1 MLEDVLVTHSSAF
14 RTSLHNL
21 SGNEAAVSYHGMAE
35 DFRLVIGLIRELRSP
50 FLRNRHRE
58 AVEDI
63 LGFSISAIPQRD
75 GAGGDLAEA
84 PSGSTKLDA
93 ARLSVTLGHL
103 IERHAIKALPAI
115 KAITTRATHEAI
127 LYQSLDEVRTTWA
140 GAEFVVLNYNGRK
153 DAPTLAC
160 IQVLVDDV
168 QKDMAALVQLLE
180 SPHVSYIREEL
191 EGWHASLVKLA
202 MQLDALTEIQS
213 GLTRLTF
220 QLRVPESSSVSRVT
234 SFDLGSLIPVA
245 ERVLN
250 DTEPW
255 WRDLMTS
262 ISSEPSVLRAAL
274 LPAMKQQE
282 LEKHRSGLHM
292 AMNEIRSHLQS
303 RREAFPRLYLCADD
317 ALLPSIA
324 QTSLGN
330 AAALASPIIRS
341 CFPAVSTF
349 ELGIGS
355 KISKDILITS
365 PDGGHISIL
374 FDFKMRCALEE
385 WLHALN
391 LAMHRAVAKGLK
403 PCLRLALKLETMGSL
418 PSTTNEVEEDAD
430 SKQVSLENSPLS
442 QFWMDQPIQCIVIA
456 AQVVWCRSTE
466 FALRSN
472 DHGALVDVTVKRES
486 QCASIVTTLRGVSN
500 RTAVMAISALL
511 LAASNAA
518 ETARDLAKLKVC
530 SSEDFHWSAT
540 LRFEPRYSP
549 ARIAQPTEASYSSGP
564 SAPSEEHAPRAHGR
578 SVEPTEDILDPLED
592 CEQIMICLGGVH
604 PIQYGL
610 EYVGAAHARLLVT
623 QASERCWLSLLTLV
637 NSGFG
642 VRLTGSG
649 VSTNRQLAS
658 TAASF
663 AAIIGEPFFS
673 VDCTT
678 AGMAMNSETSD
689 VLPWACSQLLRCVAH
704 THTHWGC
711 FCGLDTLGCDALVI
725 FEAAI
730 TEVLNKS
737 RLTETSCG
745 HRFPRIVVTT
755 LCSEQITHNYCSQDL
770 HGSAFRSLAAA
781 TPDIARTVILHLNVH
796 GIERAE
802 PLGRRIASFWTCLPG
817 LVVSSTQSC
826 TGLGSVHGLA
836 QILNCLSK
844 WSGDNESL
852 HLVDLSRVSRDHPH
866 AIVIAK
872 LRAQILRMFSRVLDT
887 SALDALLHDIF
898 SEAYNVPTFCPQQQV
913 QESPF
918 EDDTKTVWSALAAL
932 APLRWKFAPSGDFVF
947 QARRLHD
954 ALLNR
959 QDNSSKTA
967 GMVGLIG
974 DPGSGKTTLSFAAAA
989 LATASH
995 GVEEG
1000 PKGIARPLLS
1010 IVATNA
1016 LPVEH
1021 LWGSFLPDGTW
1032 RDGAASAMM
1041 RAASMV
1047 SGPQINLP
1055 VSDAAKCGF
1064 AAGAR
1069 WVLFDVDGANL
1080 FPHSCVTDDVGTDTG
1095 SASQLEVICAPLIF
1109 GDLWTH
1115 TAGECSIVN
1124 RCNTVQLASGEHIL
1138 CGPQMRLLVE
1148 CGTHTGLAPSTLV
1161 LFNLFHVDETV
1172 ISWYELGCAWATNA
1186 CTGFFEIKSKGP
1198 DSDAGEGQGVTL
1210 PSRESI
1216 AEEQKLLSSFRSRLL
1231 DLLQCVFRPMLNELN
1246 EMMSLGMHISPPP
1259 PKTAVRS
1266 LANHFDTILLDINP
1280 KALSPIL
1287 LAASSALEKGPRSH
1301 ESTVACLI
1309 DPLFVFATAWALGS
1323 CVVDNIPLRTRLEA
1337 ALQACIIAEDLTQSA
1352 KLPAEGKNLA
1362 SIFDFW
1368 PAIVLIEQ
1376 TKKSFPGNDAER
1388 LVSKSFSA
1396 DQIGGI
1402 SPSDFSMLFAEE
1414 ASSLQVQGPSLT
1426 RGHLPPGFDLAFA
1439 GSMTHGTED
1448 EVVPIAPI
1456 TDVKEVDPPRGTPT
1470 IDENYFKQSIVKVR
1484 WTHWPSTLSTQSSI
1498 GLVDPSHILVGSSA
1512 QFRASKLLNSA
1523 SCGSQRIGALLLGPH
1538 GSGKTTIAK
1547 FALLGNPKPG
1557 IDASSM
1563 PVSESKLTVS
1573 ICAAV
1578 TATQLH
1584 AQLASFGLKGRS
1596 CALSIFI
1603 DDISVPRFGQGTP
1616 RGCGDCPREL
1626 IRGLMSHCGAACAP
1640 SIAFCSA
1647 TLDPELCMRC
1657 AISSWKPLRQP
1668 LRLLATAPVAGP
1680 LLSERF
1686 KRHFWIYEL
1695 GSLDESSLRAILAPY
1710 TQAAMQSTE
1719 NHTAGLLVTETL
1731 SDIILSTAKVLPP
1744 VPSRPCGALRGLHDV
1759 VRIIGGIAAGARLN
1773 HDILRKSAS
1782 LNPTS
1787 LASLCLHECR
1797 RVLGDPLGSQREQI
1811 ILEERLASITAYH
1824 FNVGGSAWDCKALF
1838 RDPERPLVFV
1848 DLPQS
1853 HQQQGEVMKTG
1864 FDDPIDVKNRREICR
1879 SATQLRSILDF
1890 HASSHST
1897 STQGIQH
1904 SEVGEDSIGRV
1915 PPVNKNTLIAGDG
1928 ALRVAGVL
1936 HALHRQRHMFLI
1948 GKPGDQRPA
1957 MISLASHIAGLGL
1970 VVARGASNEE
1980 EFGKHILVALR
1991 HAVLTAAKAA
2001 AHDPNGP
2008 RRKTSKIV
2016 VLINDES
2023 LAACRSGERS
2033 VFQLGSTDNL
2043 NISLDVLQAIVRD
2056 GDVDGK
2062 LFSAYS
2068 KATDKE
2074 IKDAFHAASSL
2085 LAGREGS
2092 VTCVGACSS
2101 EYTDGNFPVSIRSAI
2116 AASTLRSVSIAIALE
2131 SDSHASLLQ
2140 HIRLGYPALAALFQM
2155 NYHCLD
2161 QADKCVASM
2170 EHVLRRR
2177 LAQLQLDTE
2186 FMTVPVNEI
2195 TSLCCAAFA
2204 ALDTMPSKETLPS
2217 LLMDVADST
2226 PTIAM
2231 NWYQGLQSRRRG
2243 LLTALDGYQSL
2254 VEALPLEMPD
2264 LPSDSSGATTTERIL
2279 CLLSIEAADW
2289 SRQLGLIDKRIQSL
2303 FADAMMHA
2311 IDVRL
2316 ATGQHSLQGRL
2327 STCAA
2332 AKRCL
2337 NLTGLSADSF
2347 ELNGAT
2353 ITYPYEAA
2361 VHAKLADV
2369 VTERLVFR
2377 YANAHPD
2384 NELLVSTWRAQ
2395 GCLPRGI
2402 STASLAL
2409 ATVHSLR
2416 WPLIIDPGGICT
2428 RWIRSA
2434 ECSAESE
2441 FVEVT
2446 PATALCA
2453 RRVLRNSIIRER
2465 SLLMNVDKI
2474 PVCCSD
2480 STVFEDSLTLQKSVH
2495 ITSFPGTIGF
2505 RLYCV
2510 ASTSSTVLTNVAIT
2524 MFNVI
2529 VFFIDDVSLRTS
2541 LGLSAA
2547 ATIFHDFETMLNS
2560 SFYSVCRATASV
2572 SVAENALARVLGVV
2586 FNDSECK
2593 PPCYKS
2599 HASPAVNTSQVFSL
2613 VKELDD
2619 ALVKSSTL
2627 TRNHAA
2633 LLRTNE
2639 LRAAFTAGAV
2649 GAAGHLATANVSMLI
2664 SSFKACVDVSTGIF
2678 LSNFRD
2684 LITKHSRPVTA
2695 TDTSASLEKGILIA
2709 FLENA
2714 ICALPHESISLFTI
2728 EIFRCCAIQRKLVT
2742 MDLALGDTFT
2752 KATALNHAVSTSR
2765 RWQLL
2770 ADGGMESPSQPS
2782 KLPTYA
2788 KAFMAQFAEI
2798 LTASLSELG
2807 HLEMPWVTFP
2817 SSCKRAGLFQS
2828 PSWKEVNLASSTGQK
2843 PRPCEYFAP
2852 KRQILFRLLLRL
2864 ACLPHEAQGTARG
2877 IVRDAYDKLTASSH
2891 VIQES
2896 KERVNLDDL
2905 TTHKLNRALSVIS
2918 GPLSAKKVAG
2928 ASLLNLLLIGD
2939 GFTQDDSIHED
2950 SIFSFVRGLAGKFG
2964 VPCVRIVEHGS
2975 RGKLTMSALEI
2986 RATNSKPKVVG
2997 RFLSQ
3002 EEICRFV
3009 NDARSTGEWV
3019 LLHQLENFQEAS
3031 ISWISQLCTDSPAES
3046 SAGFRLLFSTNM
3058 AHVAIRRL
3066 QASVQCCA
3074 RVFRCWNSRWIAA
3087 ASESSQSCE
3096 ISCQN
3101 VDGTSAPQPGH
3112 TVGSPISSNLPDPF
3126 DSLASN
3132 YRIRIE
3138 LQFKFNASS
3147 GIYGNAEARVLYR
3160 ALMMRLP
3167 QRLELD
3173 VIGQSRSWRTL
3184 SLKVEADRHNAL
3196 IDLCHNTLSKLVG
3209 GANTFPEHGDII
3221 AKISAGLTPARWVEA
3236 TQHFSL
3242 VFAGRC
3248 IANPRLDAWL
3258 RSLQE
3263 RVEYLRK
3270 WISDRGPLRLWLGVL
3285 FSPQSYLQGALLDVT
3300 RDRSSRFESMSF
3312 VAAPFL
3318 ATDDVAIS
3326 PGSILAEGFLLFHVS
3341 RRLASEV
3348 LVTNKNAPFFHNSGV
3363 APLLLLSPGPR
3374 RSSNLSLKEQ
3384 PDLNKAVE
3392 CPVYSYRQ
3400 SVFIR
3405 LLTAHLPAALGPEVC
3420 SERTA
3425 YLLC

>member
-1 MLEDVLVTHSSAF
+1 
-14 RTSLHNL
+14 
-21 SGNEAAVSYHGMAE
+21 
-35 DFRLVIGLIRELRSP
+35 
-50 FLRNRHRE
+50 
-58 AVEDI
+58 
-63 LGFSISAIPQRD
+63 
-75 GAGGDLAEA
+75 
-84 PSGSTKLDA
+84 
-93 ARLSVTLGHL
+93 
-103 IERHAIKALPAI
+103 
-115 KAITTRATHEAI
+115 
-127 LYQSLDEVRTTWA
+127 
-140 GAEFVVLNYNGRK
+140 
-153 DAPTLAC
+153 
-160 IQVLVDDV
+160 
-168 QKDMAALVQLLE
+168 
-180 SPHVSYIREEL
+180 
-191 EGWHASLVKLA
+191 
-202 MQLDALTEIQS
+202 
-213 GLTRLTF
+213 
-220 QLRVPESSSVSRVT
+220 
-234 SFDLGSLIPVA
+234 
-245 ERVLN
+245 
-250 DTEPW
+250 
-255 WRDLMTS
+255 
-262 ISSEPSVLRAAL
+262 
-274 LPAMKQQE
+274 
-282 LEKHRSGLHM
+282 
-292 AMNEIRSHLQS
+292 
-303 RREAFPRLYLCADD
+303 
-317 ALLPSIA
+317 
-324 QTSLGN
+324 
-330 AAALASPIIRS
+330 
-341 CFPAVSTF
+341 
-349 ELGIGS
+349 
-355 KISKDILITS
+355 
-365 PDGGHISIL
+365 
-374 FDFKMRCALEE
+374 
-385 WLHALN
+385 
-391 LAMHRAVAKGLK
+391 
-403 PCLRLALKLETMGSL
+403 
-418 PSTTNEVEEDAD
+418 
-430 SKQVSLENSPLS
+430 
-442 QFWMDQPIQCIVIA
+442 
-456 AQVVWCRSTE
+456 
-466 FALRSN
+466 
-472 DHGALVDVTVKRES
+472 
-486 QCASIVTTLRGVSN
+486 
-500 RTAVMAISALL
+500 
-511 LAASNAA
+511 
-518 ETARDLAKLKVC
+518 
-530 SSEDFHWSAT
+530 
-540 LRFEPRYSP
+540 
-549 ARIAQPTEASYSSGP
+549 
-564 SAPSEEHAPRAHGR
+564 
-578 SVEPTEDILDPLED
+578 
-592 CEQIMICLGGVH
+592 
-604 PIQYGL
+604 
-610 EYVGAAHARLLVT
+610 
-623 QASERCWLSLLTLV
+623 
-637 NSGFG
+637 
-642 VRLTGSG
+642 
-649 VSTNRQLAS
+649 
-658 TAASF
+658 
-663 AAIIGEPFFS
+663 
-673 VDCTT
+673 
-678 AGMAMNSETSD
+678 
-689 VLPWACSQLLRCVAH
+689 
-704 THTHWGC
+704 
-711 FCGLDTLGCDALVI
+711 
-725 FEAAI
+725 
-730 TEVLNKS
+730 
-737 RLTETSCG
+737 
-745 HRFPRIVVTT
+745 
-755 LCSEQITHNYCSQDL
+755 
-770 HGSAFRSLAAA
+770 
-781 TPDIARTVILHLNVH
+781 
-796 GIERAE
+796 
-802 PLGRRIASFWTCLPG
+802 
-817 LVVSSTQSC
+817 
-826 TGLGSVHGLA
+826 
-836 QILNCLSK
+836 
-844 WSGDNESL
+844 
-852 HLVDLSRVSRDHPH
+852 
-866 AIVIAK
+866 
-872 LRAQILRMFSRVLDT
+872 
-887 SALDALLHDIF
+887 
-898 SEAYNVPTFCPQQQV
+898 
-913 QESPF
+913 
-918 EDDTKTVWSALAAL
+918 
-932 APLRWKFAPSGDFVF
+932 
-947 QARRLHD
+947 
-954 ALLNR
+954 
-959 QDNSSKTA
+959 
-967 GMVGLIG
+967 
-974 DPGSGKTTLSFAAAA
+974 
-989 LATASH
+989 
-995 GVEEG
+995 
-1000 PKGIARPLLS
+1000 
-1010 IVATNA
+1010 
-1016 LPVEH
+1016 
-1021 LWGSFLPDGTW
+1021 
-1032 RDGAASAMM
+1032 
-1041 RAASMV
+1041 
-1047 SGPQINLP
+1047 
-1055 VSDAAKCGF
+1055 
-1064 AAGAR
+1064 
-1069 WVLFDVDGANL
+1069 
-1080 FPHSCVTDDVGTDTG
+1080 
-1095 SASQLEVICAPLIF
+1095 
-1109 GDLWTH
+1109 
-1115 TAGECSIVN
+1115 
-1124 RCNTVQLASGEHIL
+1124 
-1138 CGPQMRLLVE
+1138 
-1148 CGTHTGLAPSTLV
+1148 
-1161 LFNLFHVDETV
+1161 
-1172 ISWYELGCAWATNA
+1172 
-1186 CTGFFEIKSKGP
+1186 
-1198 DSDAGEGQGVTL
+1198 
-1210 PSRESI
+1210 
-1216 AEEQKLLSSFRSRLL
+1216 
-1231 DLLQCVFRPMLNELN
+1231 
-1246 EMMSLGMHISPPP
+1246 
-1259 PKTAVRS
+1259 
-1266 LANHFDTILLDINP
+1266 
-1280 KALSPIL
+1280 
-1287 LAASSALEKGPRSH
+1287 
-1301 ESTVACLI
+1301 
-1309 DPLFVFATAWALGS
+1309 
-1323 CVVDNIPLRTRLEA
+1323 
-1337 ALQACIIAEDLTQSA
+1337 
-1352 KLPAEGKNLA
+1352 
-1362 SIFDFW
+1362 
-1368 PAIVLIEQ
+1368 
-1376 TKKSFPGNDAER
+1376 
-1388 LVSKSFSA
+1388 
-1396 DQIGGI
+1396 
-1402 SPSDFSMLFAEE
+1402 
-1414 ASSLQVQGPSLT
+1414 
-1426 RGHLPPGFDLAFA
+1426 
-1439 GSMTHGTED
+1439 
-1448 EVVPIAPI
+1448 
-1456 TDVKEVDPPRGTPT
+1456 
-1470 IDENYFKQSIVKVR
+1470 
-1484 WTHWPSTLSTQSSI
+1484 
-1498 GLVDPSHILVGSSA
+1498 
-1512 QFRASKLLNSA
+1512 
-1523 SCGSQRIGALLLGPH
+1523 
-1538 GSGKTTIAK
+1538 
-1547 FALLGNPKPG
+1547 
-1557 IDASSM
+1557 
-1563 PVSESKLTVS
+1563 
-1573 ICAAV
+1573 
-1578 TATQLH
+1578 
-1584 AQLASFGLKGRS
+1584 
-1596 CALSIFI
+1596 
-1603 DDISVPRFGQGTP
+1603 
-1616 RGCGDCPREL
+1616 
-1626 IRGLMSHCGAACAP
+1626 
-1640 SIAFCSA
+1640 
-1647 TLDPELCMRC
+1647 
-1657 AISSWKPLRQP
+1657 
-1668 LRLLATAPVAGP
+1668 
-1680 LLSERF
+1680 
-1686 KRHFWIYEL
+1686 
-1695 GSLDESSLRAILAPY
+1695 
-1710 TQAAMQSTE
+1710 MQSTE

-1864 FDDPIDVKNRREICR
+1864 FDDPIDVKSRREICR

-2243 LLTALDGYQSL
+2243 LLTASDGYQSL

-2416 WPLIIDPGGICT
+2416 WPLIIDPDGICT

-2619 ALVKSSTL
+2619 ALVKS
-2627 TRNHAA
+2627 
-2633 LLRTNE
+2633 
-2639 LRAAFTAGAV
+2639 
-2649 GAAGHLATANVSMLI
+2649 
-2664 SSFKACVDVSTGIF
+2664 
-2678 LSNFRD
+2678 
-2684 LITKHSRPVTA
+2684 RPVTA

-2798 LTASLSELG
+2798 LTASL
-2807 HLEMPWVTFP
+2807 
-2817 SSCKRAGLFQS
+2817 
-2828 PSWKEVNLASSTGQK
+2828 
-2843 PRPCEYFAP
+2843 
-2852 KRQILFRLLLRL
+2852 LLLRL

-2950 SIFSFVRGLAGKFG
+2950 SIFSFVRGLA
-2964 VPCVRIVEHGS
+2964 
-2975 RGKLTMSALEI
+2975 
-2986 RATNSKPKVVG
+2986 
-2997 RFLSQ
+2997 
-3002 EEICRFV
+3002 
-3009 NDARSTGEWV
+3009 
-3019 LLHQLENFQEAS
+3019 
-3031 ISWISQLCTDSPAES
+3031 
-3046 SAGFRLLFSTNM
+3046 
-3058 AHVAIRRL
+3058 
-3066 QASVQCCA
+3066 
-3074 RVFRCWNSRWIAA
+3074 
-3087 ASESSQSCE
+3087 
-3096 ISCQN
+3096 
-3101 VDGTSAPQPGH
+3101 DGTSAPQPGH

-3173 VIGQSRSWRTL
+3173 VIG
-3184 SLKVEADRHNAL
+3184 
-3196 IDLCHNTLSKLVG
+3196 
-3209 GANTFPEHGDII
+3209 
-3221 AKISAGLTPARWVEA
+3221 
-3236 TQHFSL
+3236 
-3242 VFAGRC
+3242 RC

-3263 RVEYLRK
+3263 RVEYL
-3270 WISDRGPLRLWLGVL
+3270 P
-3285 FSPQSYLQGALLDVT
+3285 
-3300 RDRSSRFESMSF
+3300 
-3312 VAAPFL
+3312 PFL

-3348 LVTNKNAPFFHNSGV
+3348 LVTNKNASFFHNSGV

-3425 YLLC
+3425 YLLSGIAPSRYTSLTSLRFTVQWIYASLVAHLYLLYEDTRMRYPLLSFSCTLLVTEESGGCIGSSPLSVARSPPVGRAVARDRWTMLETQHAEISSDQWDQRIGFLDNIYFVLYMYSEGAYIPLQLAPPAGTSWRAREAVGRFAWLNEQQMVGGLLPTGAEPLRVDPERLAPPTAALSPLTSLFTQTWGSPVFFF

>member
-84 PSGSTKLDA
+84 PPGLTKLDA
-93 ARLSVTLGHL
+93 ARLSVTLGQL

-220 QLRVPESSSVSRVT
+220 QFRVPESSSVSRVT

-282 LEKHRSGLHM
+282 LEKHRSGLHL

-518 ETARDLAKLKVC
+518 ESARDLAKLKVC

-730 TEVLNKS
+730 TEVINKS

-745 HRFPRIVVTT
+745 HHTHRFPRIVVTT

-1021 LWGSFLPDGTW
+1021 LWGSFSPDGTW

-1047 SGPQINLP
+1047 SGPQIDLP

-1069 WVLFDVDGANL
+1069 WVLFDIDGANL

-1109 GDLWTH
+1109 GDLWTR

-1124 RCNTVQLASGEHIL
+1124 RCNTVQLAPGEHIL

-1186 CTGFFEIKSKGP
+1186 CAGFFEIKSKGS
-1198 DSDAGEGQGVTL
+1198 DSDAGGGQGVTL

-1280 KALSPIL
+1280 KALRPLL

-1376 TKKSFPGNDAER
+1376 TKKIFPGNDAER

-1744 VPSRPCGALRGLHDV
+1744 VPSRPYGALRGLHDV

-1879 SATQLRSILDF
+1879 SATQLRNILDF

-1904 SEVGEDSIGRV
+1904 SEVAEDSIGRV

-1957 MISLASHIAGLGL
+1957 IISLASHIAGLGL
-1970 VVARGASNEE
+1970 VVARGASDEE

-2001 AHDPNGP
+2001 AQDPNGP
-2008 RRKTSKIV
+2008 RRKT
-2016 VLINDES
+2016 
-2023 LAACRSGERS
+2023 
-2033 VFQLGSTDNL
+2033 
-2043 NISLDVLQAIVRD
+2043 
-2056 GDVDGK
+2056 
-2062 LFSAYS
+2062 
-2068 KATDKE
+2068 
-2074 IKDAFHAASSL
+2074 
-2085 LAGREGS
+2085 
-2092 VTCVGACSS
+2092 
-2101 EYTDGNFPVSIRSAI
+2101 
-2116 AASTLRSVSIAIALE
+2116 
-2131 SDSHASLLQ
+2131 
-2140 HIRLGYPALAALFQM
+2140 
-2155 NYHCLD
+2155 
-2161 QADKCVASM
+2161 
-2170 EHVLRRR
+2170 
-2177 LAQLQLDTE
+2177 
-2186 FMTVPVNEI
+2186 
-2195 TSLCCAAFA
+2195 
-2204 ALDTMPSKETLPS
+2204 
-2217 LLMDVADST
+2217 
-2226 PTIAM
+2226 
-2231 NWYQGLQSRRRG
+2231 
-2243 LLTALDGYQSL
+2243 
-2254 VEALPLEMPD
+2254 
-2264 LPSDSSGATTTERIL
+2264 
-2279 CLLSIEAADW
+2279 
-2289 SRQLGLIDKRIQSL
+2289 
-2303 FADAMMHA
+2303 
-2311 IDVRL
+2311 
-2316 ATGQHSLQGRL
+2316 
-2327 STCAA
+2327 
-2332 AKRCL
+2332 
-2337 NLTGLSADSF
+2337 
-2347 ELNGAT
+2347 
-2353 ITYPYEAA
+2353 
-2361 VHAKLADV
+2361 
-2369 VTERLVFR
+2369 
-2377 YANAHPD
+2377 
-2384 NELLVSTWRAQ
+2384 
-2395 GCLPRGI
+2395 
-2402 STASLAL
+2402 
-2409 ATVHSLR
+2409 
-2416 WPLIIDPGGICT
+2416 
-2428 RWIRSA
+2428 
-2434 ECSAESE
+2434 
-2441 FVEVT
+2441 
-2446 PATALCA
+2446 
-2453 RRVLRNSIIRER
+2453 
-2465 SLLMNVDKI
+2465 
-2474 PVCCSD
+2474 
-2480 STVFEDSLTLQKSVH
+2480 
-2495 ITSFPGTIGF
+2495 
-2505 RLYCV
+2505 
-2510 ASTSSTVLTNVAIT
+2510 
-2524 MFNVI
+2524 
-2529 VFFIDDVSLRTS
+2529 
-2541 LGLSAA
+2541 
-2547 ATIFHDFETMLNS
+2547 
-2560 SFYSVCRATASV
+2560 
-2572 SVAENALARVLGVV
+2572 
-2586 FNDSECK
+2586 
-2593 PPCYKS
+2593 
-2599 HASPAVNTSQVFSL
+2599 
-2613 VKELDD
+2613 
-2619 ALVKSSTL
+2619 
-2627 TRNHAA
+2627 
-2633 LLRTNE
+2633 
-2639 LRAAFTAGAV
+2639 
-2649 GAAGHLATANVSMLI
+2649 
-2664 SSFKACVDVSTGIF
+2664 
-2678 LSNFRD
+2678 
-2684 LITKHSRPVTA
+2684 
-2695 TDTSASLEKGILIA
+2695 
-2709 FLENA
+2709 
-2714 ICALPHESISLFTI
+2714 
-2728 EIFRCCAIQRKLVT
+2728 
-2742 MDLALGDTFT
+2742 
-2752 KATALNHAVSTSR
+2752 
-2765 RWQLL
+2765 
-2770 ADGGMESPSQPS
+2770 
-2782 KLPTYA
+2782 
-2788 KAFMAQFAEI
+2788 
-2798 LTASLSELG
+2798 
-2807 HLEMPWVTFP
+2807 
-2817 SSCKRAGLFQS
+2817 KRAGLFQS
-2828 PSWKEVNLASSTGQK
+2828 PSWKEVNLASLTGQK

-2864 ACLPHEAQGTARG
+2864 ACLPHEARGTARG

-2896 KERVNLDDL
+2896 KERANLDDL

-3046 SAGFRLLFSTNM
+3046 NAGFRLLFSTNM

-3087 ASESSQSCE
+3087 ASESSQSRE

-3132 YRIRIE
+3132 YRIRVE

-3348 LVTNKNAPFFHNSGV
+3348 LVTNKNASFFHNSGV

-3384 PDLNKAVE
+3384 PDKAVE

-3405 LLTAHLPAALGPEVC
+3405 LLTAHLPAALGPELC